1 MGAAERTAGTAG
13 GAVRGERGWGGGRG
27 KAAGGPHG
35 GAALRGR
42 RRRETAPSRE
52 GPLGPGPGGLSLPRC
67 CERLRPGRAGRRP
80 ERSLRPQPLRERR
93 AAVQPGGAEPEG
105 VRGGRRTC
113 GGTAAA
119 VRGGLSGRGERCAE
133 GRGSG
138 AGQRPTVSR
147 QCARG
152 AKRPRGVWG
161 ASYGAWPAGRGGPFS
176 PPLSALGRPR
186 LERHLRFWAA
196 QFRSNRESAAEGC
209 ETAGAASISYGGR
222 LSELGCSAPRGEG

>member
-1 MGAAERTAGTAG
+1 MGRRAGKGRGGTA
-13 GAVRGERGWGGGRG
+13 
-27 KAAGGPHG
+27 
-35 GAALRGR
+35 R
-42 RRRETAPSRE
+42 RRRAAGAAAPGNGSEPR
-52 GPLGPGPGGLSLPRC
+52 GAFGPGAGRALAARC

-176 PPLSALGRPR
+176 PPLSARGRPR

>member
-161 ASYGAWPAGRGGPFS
+161 ASYGAWPAGRGGPS
-176 PPLSALGRPR
+176 P
-186 LERHLRFWAA
+186 LRCLPW
-196 QFRSNRESAAEGC
+196 
-209 ETAGAASISYGGR
+209 GGR
-222 LSELGCSAPRGEG
+222 VWNAISGSGLLSSDPTERAPQRAVRQRGLRASPMGEG